1 MSKDIVFHNLDKI
14 KFLINDATGLDVAYA
29 YEDLVFA
36 EHGLFIVQFDMADTD
51 KVSIWFQQDIED
63 GSRKEFLKSLKKT
76 ADLNNMKMAFKGF
89 FEMNQKPGTEEIDL
103 KFSPAFS
110 I

>member
-1 MSKDIVFHNLDKI
+1 MGADIVFHNLDKI
-14 KFLINDATGLDVAYA
+14 KFLISDATGLDVAYA

-36 EHGLFIVQFDMADTD
+36 EHGLFIVQFDRSNTD
-51 KVSIWFQQDIED
+51 KVGIWFQQDIED
-63 GSRKEFLKSLKKT
+63 GSRKEFLKSLKTT
-76 ADLNNMKMAFKGF
+76 ADLNSMQITFKGF

-103 KFSPAFS
+103 KFSPAFR